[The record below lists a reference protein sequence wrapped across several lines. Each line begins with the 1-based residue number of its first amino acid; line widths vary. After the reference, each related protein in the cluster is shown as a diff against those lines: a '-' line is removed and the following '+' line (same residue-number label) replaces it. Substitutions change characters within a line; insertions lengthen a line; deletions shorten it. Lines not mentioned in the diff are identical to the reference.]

1 MVGHAG
7 ALVLDPDGVIAVA
20 ATLAGGGAAELQAM
34 ARYNAAMMIS
44 KARSTAL
51 LLNAAH
57 ALDHMFLLIFATSVG
72 AIAADFGL
80 LR

>member
-1 MVGHAG
+1 MERSRAFE
-7 ALVLDPDGVIAVA
+7 P
-20 ATLAGGGAAELQAM
+20 AAELQAL

-57 ALDHMFLLIFATSVG
+57 ALDHMFLLVFATSVG

-80 LR
+80 MRWEDLMPYGTGA